1 MQSGSKPKKTKL
13 QAPCFMASDSCP
25 DVRYFQVHFEY
36 LDELLNTSIVKIDAL
51 NKQVNQLEKR
61 LASALKE
68 VEIAKR
74 RTSPYDSF
82 SIQPNLTR
90 EGDALQSR

>member
-1 MQSGSKPKKTKL
+1 MQSGTKPQKTKRQVP

-61 LASALKE
+61 LAGALKE

-74 RTSPYDSF
+74 RTSQYDSL
-82 SIQPNLTR
+82 SIS
-90 EGDALQSR
+90 A